1 MGELVVKE
9 EEEKDKFEV
18 KRGYYETGAVKIV
31 GTYKKGVPE
40 GVFRKYDEQGNI
52 DSAKVYSGG
61 RLLRQGKMDNQ
72 GREQGEWKSLREV
85 ESCARSATTS
95 TASGKVRGS
104 SASRTIRSSRPAP
117 CERETERSPGN
128 GTTRTDNCAGEET
141 YANGKENGYMTEY
154 SGQRHRDRRRQLR
167 ERLAGWRLEIPQ
179 RRYLAEGKFTE
190 GKEDGRW
197 KQTYPNG
204 KLAFEG
210 EYLDGQETG
219 VHKYY
224 WPNGKEREERTYRLG
239 LLDGVWKVFR
249 RRRRADRDDDL
260 PQRRRDQDRAGR
272 VARASWAI
280 DQPRS
285 IPGFFR
291 SSFTISFSFGFFTT
305 AAFQLFRQRH
315 AEAER
320 NRFLSS
326 FAVTADDSRRRDSP

>member
-72 GREQGEWKSLREV
+72 GREQGEWKRVYE
-85 ESCARSATTS
+85 
-95 TASGKVRGS
+95 SGKLRAIGNYVDGK
-104 SASRTIRSSRPAP
+104 
-117 CERETERSPGN
+117 REGPWKFSFENDTLEQTGTFVKGKPN
-128 GTTRTDNCAGEET
+128 GPWKWYYPNGQLRREET

-154 SGQRHRDRRRQLR
+154 SDSGTVIAEGNYVNGLQDGDWKYRNG
-167 ERLAGWRLEIPQ
+167 E
-179 RRYLAEGKFTE
+179 YLAEGKFTE

-224 WPNGKEREERTYRLG
+224 WPNGKRARRAHLSPGITRRRLES
-239 LLDGVWKVFR
+239 FR
-249 RRRRADRDDDL
+249 RRRRTDRNDDL

-272 VARASWAI
+272 VA
-280 DQPRS
+280 QGE
-285 IPGFFR
+285 PG
-291 SSFTISFSFGFFTT
+291 
-305 AAFQLFRQRH
+305 
-315 AEAER
+315 
-320 NRFLSS
+320 
-326 FAVTADDSRRRDSP
+326 D